1 MSRLVRC
8 NRCGTEGD
16 VTLKPSGVAVVDAM
30 AAFSGMSKFGKWSSL
45 VLSPLAGMVK
55 TRTLQADL
63 CEDCTEILVE
73 QFLVGGAVAPITQP
87 LTQVVLPHEP
97 MTDCQLVWNPGKG
110 RFLCYH
116 EDPELYH
123 ALILD
128 NAQNVAEGVPERK
141 ICSVCLCVTHKGK
154 PCSSTGCECVD
165 KTGWVSC
172 THGIPCGCTSATGM
186 NNNAAKCSCPC
197 HLAFGHLADTV
208 KQLADDVRGARKMLA
223 GVAQRCSVACSEAHT
238 YREGCLLSNLAK
250 DVPGQIMPPTCGAE
264 CDPVAGNH
272 TNQLGTCLNNPDTSR
287 AIAVVCPVCK
297 SEGSLAGIIAHM
309 AEHGYQPD
317 YTNAQWVDQR
327 GYNLDG
333 RLISQQGEDLTEA
346 YSEQEPADEESGY
359 PEDHPAHHPIVP
371 QQRDSE
377 E

>member
-30 AAFSGMSKFGKWSSL
+30 AAFAGVSKFTKWTSM

-55 TRTLQADL
+55 LKSVTADL
-63 CEDCTEILVE
+63 CEDCTEVLVE

-128 NAQNVAEGVPERK
+128 NAQNVAEGVPEK
-141 ICSVCLCVTHKGK
+141 PVT
-154 PCSSTGCECVD
+154 E
-165 KTGWVSC
+165 
-172 THGIPCGCTSATGM
+172 TSLMERAR
-186 NNNAAKCSCPC
+186 
-197 HLAFGHLADTV
+197 
-208 KQLADDVRGARKMLA
+208 QLSDDVAMA
-223 GVAQRCSVACSEAHT
+223 GYAHATPQRCSAACSEAHT
-238 YREGCLLSNLAK
+238 YREGCLLANVVS
-250 DVPGQIMPPTCGAE
+250 DVPGQISPPACGEE
-264 CDPVAGNH
+264 CGKTNPDGSMTDPHH
-272 TNQLGTCLNNPDTSR
+272 TYNLGTCLMNRDT
-287 AIAVVCPVCK
+287 AHAVLVVCPVCK
-297 SEGSLAGIIAHM
+297 EEGSMSSLVSHM
-309 AEHGYQPD
+309 AKWHQFYPD
-317 YTNAQWVDQR
+317 YANHQWVDKN
-327 GYNLDG
+327 GYDLDG
-333 RLISQQGEDLTEA
+333 RLISQQGEDLTDA
-346 YSEQEPADEESGY
+346 YSPQEPAPVEGVD
-359 PEDHPAHHPIVP
+359 IP

>member
-63 CEDCTEILVE
+63 CEDCTGVLVE

-128 NAQNVAEGVPERK
+128 NAQNVAEGVPE
-141 ICSVCLCVTHKGK
+141 K
-154 PCSSTGCECVD
+154 PVAE
-165 KTGWVSC
+165 
-172 THGIPCGCTSATGM
+172 IPLMERAR
-186 NNNAAKCSCPC
+186 
-197 HLAFGHLADTV
+197 
-208 KQLADDVRGARKMLA
+208 QLSDDVAMA
-223 GVAQRCSVACSEAHT
+223 GYAHAVPQRCSVACSEAHT
-238 YREGCLLSNLAK
+238 YREGCLLANIAQG
-250 DVPGQIMPPTCGAE
+250 VPGQISPPACGSE
-264 CDPVAGNH
+264 CDPAAGNH

-317 YTNAQWVDQR
+317 YPNAQWVDQR

-346 YSEQEPADEESGY
+346 YSEQEPADE
-359 PEDHPAHHPIVP
+359 
-371 QQRDSE
+371 
-377 E
+377 

>member
-30 AAFSGMSKFGKWSSL
+30 AAFAGVSKFNKWTSM

-63 CEDCTEILVE
+63 CEDCTEVLVE

-128 NAQNVAEGVPERK
+128 NAQNVAEGVPEKPVR
-141 ICSVCLCVTHKGK
+141 ICSDCGCTAHRTFGA
-154 PCSSTGCECVD
+154 CSSTGCECPAQPVAE
-165 KTGWVSC
+165 
-172 THGIPCGCTSATGM
+172 IPLMERAR
-186 NNNAAKCSCPC
+186 
-197 HLAFGHLADTV
+197 
-208 KQLADDVRGARKMLA
+208 QLSDDVAMA
-223 GVAQRCSVACSEAHT
+223 GYAHAVPQRCSVACSEAHT
-238 YREGCLLSNLAK
+238 YREGCLLTNIAQG
-250 DVPGQIMPPTCGAE
+250 VPGQISPPACGSE
-264 CDPVAGNH
+264 CDPAAGNH

-317 YTNAQWVDQR
+317 YPNAQWIDQR

-346 YSEQEPADEESGY
+346 YSEQEPADE
-359 PEDHPAHHPIVP
+359 
-371 QQRDSE
+371 
-377 E
+377 